1 MTALNRDNI
10 PSTITTL
17 EGLIAWSLATY
28 SAAYGGKQYGE
39 RSTTDLQ
46 PFSRYSIVNVAAEEN
61 GTSTFMVGR
70 LAIPVNQNIAAST
83 QPVWLD
89 TVEHSQQVSLPA
101 GYTV

>member
-17 EGLIAWSLATY
+17 EGLTAWCLATY
-28 SAAYGGKQYGE
+28 SAAYSGKQYGE
-39 RSTTDLQ
+39 RSITDLQ
-46 PFSRYSIVNVAAEEN
+46 PFSRFSIVKAASEEN
-61 GTSTFMVGR
+61 NTSLFMIGR
-70 LAIPVNQNIAAST
+70 LAIPVNANIAAST

-89 TVEHSQQVSLPA
+89 VVEHGQQAALPS